1 MSNFKSRASIR
12 KGGFP
17 GARPGSHV
25 FPPAGEEADSSAVSS
40 LNCHKC
46 VCCCCWQNEGL
57 PPKQFCSYETQHS
70 STLLGRKT
78 LCLPGSHET
87 VQFGHFTG
95 FSLPQFPICNA
106 NCQRSLICL
115 METRLKE
122 NQPSKAIEN
131 AG

>member
-1 MSNFKSRASIR
+1 MSNKSRASIR

-25 FPPAGEEADSSAVSS
+25 FPPAGEEADSSAVGS

-46 VCCCCWQNEGL
+46 VCCCCWQNERL

-70 STLLGRKT
+70 FGSEKLIFARK
-78 LCLPGSHET
+78 PRNSSIWSFYGI
-87 VQFGHFTG
+87 FF
-95 FSLPQFPICNA
+95 PQFAICNA

-115 METRLKE
+115 METWLRV
-122 NQPSKAIEN
+122 NQPSKALEN
-131 AG
+131 EGLLH